1 MFILALFSI
10 FFGFV
15 FSDLFVGLGSDFF
28 ANSLFIHPNNI
39 SIIEAEFSLPIFIK
53 LLPAILSLFGASLAI
68 LLYHYTP
75 NFVIEL
81 TDNSIGRKIY
91 TFLNGKYLFDVVYN
105 NYIISGGLHLG
116 YMISKVLDR
125 GVIELVGPYGLS
137 NTLTNT
143 GINIGKLDTGV
154 VTTYSLYI
162 TLGLLSLLFLVFA
175 PILIDTS
182 LFSEIRL
189 VIIYL
194 AALVLV
200 LSPSLK

>member
-1 MFILALFSI
+1 M
-10 FFGFV
+10 
-15 FSDLFVGLGSDFF
+15 
-28 ANSLFIHPNNI
+28 
-39 SIIEAEFSLPIFIK
+39 
-53 LLPAILSLFGASLAI
+53 AIY
-68 LLYHYTP
+68 LYHLAP
-75 NFVIEL
+75 KFLIDL
-81 TDNSIGRKIY
+81 TESNLGREIY
-91 TFLNGKYLFDVVYN
+91 TFLNGKFLFDVVYN
-105 NYIISGGLHLG
+105 NYLIAGGLQLG
-116 YMISKVLDR
+116 YTISKVLDR

-175 PILIDTS
+175 PILMDTS

-189 VIIYL
+189 IIIYL

-200 LSPSLK
+200 LSPSSKLQTGKG

>member
-1 MFILALFSI
+1 
-10 FFGFV
+10 
-15 FSDLFVGLGSDFF
+15 
-28 ANSLFIHPNNI
+28 
-39 SIIEAEFSLPIFIK
+39 
-53 LLPAILSLFGASLAI
+53 
-68 LLYHYTP
+68 
-75 NFVIEL
+75 
-81 TDNSIGRKIY
+81 
-91 TFLNGKYLFDVVYN
+91 
-105 NYIISGGLHLG
+105 
-116 YMISKVLDR
+116 MISKVLDR